1 MKHIKLFESF
11 EDIDSICKKYNIK
24 NYTIN
29 PDGSV
34 DVDGDVSLSN
44 YRFVKLP
51 LKFGRVSGYF
61 DCSLNK
67 LSTLEGSPREVDG
80 DFLCYNNQLT
90 TLEGAPREVGGNF
103 YCQANRLTTL
113 EGSPER
119 VRGDF
124 FCRSNQLTTLKGTPS
139 YIGSYFD
146 FRFNPVHNIYILF
159 KDKKNFMESL
169 DWDYI
174 RGNKI
179 VKSRFIDACEEAE
192 IEVPESIKGYEY
204 I

>member
-34 DVDGDVSLSN
+34 DVDGDVNL
-44 YRFVKLP
+44 YGDGLVKLP
-51 LKFGRVSGYF
+51 LKFGRVSGDF
-61 DCSLNK
+61 DCC
-67 LSTLEGSPREVDG
+67 D
-80 DFLCYNNQLT
+80 
-90 TLEGAPREVGGNF
+90 
-103 YCQANRLTTL
+103 
-113 EGSPER
+113 
-119 VRGDF
+119 
-124 FCRSNQLTTLKGTPS
+124 
-139 YIGSYFD
+139 
-146 FRFNPVHNIYILF
+146 NPVREIYKLLKNH
-159 KDKKNFMESL
+159 KDFMDSL

-179 VKSRFIDACEEAE
+179 VKSRFKDACEEVG
-192 IEVPESIKGYEY
+192 IKIPKSIKGYKY